1 LLKRGDPLSEESK
14 RYEESKFSKLK
25 HQHFKSEK
33 YQPKKTYN
41 IKVNGNENLG
51 VSRKDAPSQS
61 SKKTKVLLQKQ
72 RKEKPLNPKRYRLR
86 KSSEGRKLTFKND
99 SIAKKRSP
107 HYKVKSSPKTF
118 KKAFS
123 RSLVTGVEKAGTVEE
138 SDQSDL
144 SESTTTSINN
154 ATNKFFSKKTRNKLN
169 VKYASE
175 NKYKI
180 TKLETKLRFENNDTK
195 ATKLSKEATIKSSN
209 VQKKGI
215 QKLHARNFRE
225 ILNKETVK
233 QTMKQLPKQAGKLL
247 NELLARIFSSIQAMA
262 SSTNTLIVMGVFV
275 VFMMIGSLLALFG
288 FVFVSSISS
297 QSYSLSSF
305 EATEIHQMFAEREME
320 YLEMLVHEVELAGS
334 DAEINYQ
341 EVGHEP
347 HQVIALV
354 QVIANERMEESDNER
369 ITPKMAE
376 EIIDEIFEARYS
388 FSKYTR
394 TITSENSDGE
404 PIEKEVT
411 TLISKTTTFENLIYS
426 GSGLGIS
433 VDLQEFI
440 NAIGPTA
447 SKIADENNLYASV
460 MIAQA
465 ILESGG
471 SQLSELASPPYFNL
485 FGIKGS
491 FNGNTVNL
499 NTKED
504 DGSGN
509 MTVINDG
516 FRDYNSYEESMMDYA
531 SVLSH
536 QRYRGARKSNT
547 ASYKDATA
555 DLTGKYAT
563 DTQYDVKLNNIIQN
577 YNLIRF
583 DTFSEEM
590 LEQIEDIN
598 FSSDEINE
606 REVDGD
612 QPVTPLENMPEVSSG
627 YDYRTHPITGVR
639 HFHAGLDFPAPTGT
653 PVLTVKKGV
662 IADVGFNESAGNYVF
677 VQLEDG
683 YYSANYHLSEI
694 LVQRGDLIEQ
704 GDVIGL
710 VGSTGSSTGPHLHFE
725 IVDRVWGLSAGG
737 TAFNPGEYLQGAI
750 SVSPNAYGHSRL
762 GLTTEQREEYEQ
774 YLNTRGMLGGYQ
786 SPIENYD
793 WGKHV
798 IIPWGVTWDKDKN
811 VQYFSDKLSI
821 FSPPGSQ
828 IVSQIGGT
836 VEDVGK
842 SEDGLSIT
850 IKSKDTITI
859 EYGNLTNLEVEE
871 GDSVHKG
878 ELIGELADTQLT
890 IKMSDSKTNN
900 ELNPQIMMFT
910 EHPTPSKYKVP

>member
-1 LLKRGDPLSEESK
+1 MPEANKRN
-14 RYEESKFSKLK
+14 EESKFSKLK
-25 HQHFKSEK
+25 HNQFESEK
-33 YQPKKTYN
+33 YQSKKTYN
-41 IKVNGNENLG
+41 IKIRGNENLG
-51 VSRKDAPSQS
+51 VSRKGTSSQTI
-61 SKKTKVLLQKQ
+61 KKTKILSQKDS
-72 RKEKPLNPKRYRLR
+72 KKKPVVAKTYRLS
-86 KSSEGRKLTFKND
+86 KSSEGRKLAFKSD
-99 SIAKKRSP
+99 SIEMKRNP

-123 RSLVTGVEKAGTVEE
+123 KSLVTGIEKAGSVEE

-154 ATNKFFSKKTRNKLN
+154 ATNKFVSKKTRNKLN

-175 NKYKI
+175 SKYKI
-180 TKLETKLRFENNDTK
+180 TKQNTNLHFKHNEAKS
-195 ATKLSKEATIKSSN
+195 TKLSNDVILKNSN

-215 QKLHARNFRE
+215 QKFHARKFRDV
-225 ILNKETVK
+225 LNKETIK
-233 QTMKQLPKQAGKLL
+233 QTLKQMPKQVGKLL
-247 NELLARIFSSIQAMA
+247 NEVIARIFSALKAMTTSIN
-262 SSTNTLIVMGVFV
+262 SLIVIGVFI
-275 VFMMIGSLLALFG
+275 VFMMISSLLALFG

-297 QSYSLSSF
+297 QSYSLSSY
-305 EATEIHQMFAEREME
+305 EATQIQQMFAEREMK
-320 YLEMLVHEVELAGS
+320 YLEMLVHEVEEAGT
-334 DAEINYQ
+334 DAEVNY
-341 EVGHEP
+341 EDVGHEP

-354 QVIANERMEESDNER
+354 QVIANERMEESNSKR
-369 ITPKMAE
+369 LTSKMAE
-376 EIIDEIFEARYS
+376 EIISEIFEARYS

-394 TITSENSDGE
+394 TITTENSDGNPVE
-404 PIEKEVT
+404 REVT
-411 TLISKTTTFENLIYS
+411 TLISRTTSFENLIF
-426 GSGLGIS
+426 GGNRLGIS

-440 NAIGPTA
+440 DSIGPTA

-491 FNGNTVNL
+491 FNGNTVSL

-536 QRYRGARKSNT
+536 QRYIGARKSNAT
-547 ASYKDATA
+547 TYQEATA
-555 DLTGKYAT
+555 ELTGKYAT

-577 YNLIRF
+577 YKLIRF
-583 DTFSEEM
+583 DNFSEEM
-590 LEQIEDIN
+590 LDQIEDIN

-606 REVDGD
+606 REVDGN
-612 QPVTPLENMPEVSSG
+612 QPVTPLENMPTVSSG

-662 IADVGFNESAGNYVF
+662 IADAGFSNSAGHYVF

-694 LVQRGDLIEQ
+694 LVQKGDAVEK

-710 VGSTGSSTGPHLHFE
+710 VGSTGNSTGPHLHFE
-725 IVDRVWGLSAGG
+725 IVDRIWGINAGG

-750 SVSPNAYGHSRL
+750 SVSPKAHGYSRL
-762 GLTTEQREEYEQ
+762 SLTTEQREEYEQ

-786 SPIENYD
+786 SPIKNYD

-798 IIPWGVTWDKDKN
+798 VIPWGVVWNEDENT
-811 VQYFSDKLSI
+811 QYFNDRLSI
-821 FSPPGSQ
+821 FAPQGSQ

-836 VEDVGK
+836 VEDI
-842 SEDGLSIT
+842 SESEEGLNII

-859 EYGNLTNLEVEE
+859 EYGNLTNLEVNE

-878 ELIGELADTQLT
+878 ELIGELAETKL
-890 IKMSDSKTNN
+890 IIRMNDSKTND

-910 EHPTPSKYKVP
+910 EYPTPLKYKVP

>member
-1 LLKRGDPLSEESK
+1 MLKRGDPLSEASK
-14 RYEESKFSKLK
+14 RYKESKFSKLK
-25 HQHFKSEK
+25 HHKFKSEK

-41 IKVNGNENLG
+41 IKTKGNENLG
-51 VSRKDAPSQS
+51 VSRKGTPSQS
-61 SKKTKVLLQKQ
+61 IKKTKVLLQKPS
-72 RKEKPLNPKRYRLR
+72 KEKPLNPKIYHLK
-86 KSSEGRKLTFKND
+86 KSSEGRKLTFTSD
-99 SIAKKRSP
+99 SIATKRSP
-107 HYKVKSSPKTF
+107 HYIVKSSPKSF

-123 RSLVTGVEKAGTVEE
+123 RSLVTGIEKTGTVEE

-144 SESTTTSINN
+144 SESTTASINN
-154 ATNKFFSKKTRNKLN
+154 ASNKFFSKKTKNKLN

-175 NKYKI
+175 RKYKI
-180 TKLETKLRFENNDTK
+180 TKQETKLRFESNEAN
-195 ATKLSKEATIKSSN
+195 ATKLSKEATIKSGN
-209 VQKKGI
+209 FQKKGI
-215 QKLHARNFRE
+215 QKLHARKFRDV
-225 ILNKETVK
+225 LNKENVK
-233 QTMKQLPKQAGKLL
+233 QTVKQLPKQAGKLL
-247 NELLARIFSSIQAMA
+247 NELLARIFSAIKAMA
-262 SSTNTLIVMGVFV
+262 SSANIVIVIGVSI
-275 VFMMIGSLLALFG
+275 VFMMIGSLIALFG

-297 QSYSLSSF
+297 QSYSLSSS
-305 EATEIHQMFAEREME
+305 EATEIHQMFVEREME
-320 YLEMLVHEVELAGS
+320 YLEMLVHEVELAGN

-354 QVIANERMEESDNER
+354 QVIANERMEESKSEK

-411 TLISKTTTFENLIYS
+411 TLISKTITFDNLIY
-426 GSGLGIS
+426 GNSGLGIS

-440 NAIGPTA
+440 NSIGPTA
-447 SKIADENNLYASV
+447 SKIAAENNLYASV

-471 SQLSELASPPYFNL
+471 SRLSELASPPYFNL

-491 FNGNTVNL
+491 FNGNTVHL

-531 SVLSH
+531 NVLSH
-536 QRYRGARKSNT
+536 QRYIGARKSNT

-555 DLTGKYAT
+555 ELTGKYAT

-577 YNLIRF
+577 YDLIRF
-583 DTFSEEM
+583 DNFSEEM
-590 LEQIEDIN
+590 LDQTEDIN

-606 REVDGD
+606 RKVDGD
-612 QPVTPLENMPEVSSG
+612 QPVTPLENMPNVSSG
-627 YDYRTHPITGVR
+627 YDYRIHPITGVR
-639 HFHAGLDFPAPTGT
+639 HFHTGLDFPAPTGT

-662 IADVGFNESAGNYVF
+662 IADVGYSDSAGNYVF

-694 LVQRGDLIEQ
+694 LVQKGDVVEK

-725 IVDRVWGLSAGG
+725 IVDRLWGTIAGG

-750 SVSPNAYGHSRL
+750 SVSPNAHGYNRL
-762 GLTTEQREEYEQ
+762 NLTTEQREEYDQ

-786 SPIENYD
+786 SPIDNYD

-798 IIPWGVTWDKDKN
+798 IIPWGVTWDENKN
-811 VQYFSDKLSI
+811 AQYFSDKLSI

-836 VEDVGK
+836 VEDINE
-842 SEDGLSIT
+842 SEEGLNIT

-859 EYGNLTNLEVEE
+859 EYGNLTNLKVTV

-890 IKMSDSKTNN
+890 LKMNDSKTNN

-910 EHPTPSKYKVP
+910 EYPTSSKYKVP